1 VHPVFRLNIFDLGIA
16 IPSYRLFIIL
26 AAVTVMV
33 VTFALASRRGL
44 PPGRSLTWIL
54 VTAVSVP
61 VGARLLY
68 LLTSPQGLEQLD
80 SAWSLQPVGF
90 ALYGGLI
97 LAVLTGWVVSRVLQ
111 LPLWPL
117 ADISACALGLGIVVV
132 RMGCLLNGCCF
143 GNVTDLAWG
152 ITFPA
157 GSPAHIYQINH
168 GIADTGLF
176 GLPWSPHAV
185 HPTQLLEMGAG
196 LIGSLLVVYFM
207 KRKDTQAG
215 IGFLS
220 FALWFS
226 AFRWVNSYL
235 RAPAPSF
242 NAPAY
247 FYPLLYSLIIL
258 LSISTL
264 VGLYMGRT
272 DESSISVERWER
284 RGVSG

>member
-1 VHPVFRLNIFDLGIA
+1 MHPVFRLNIFDLSIA

-33 VTFALASRRGL
+33 STFALASRRGL
-44 PPGRSLTWIL
+44 PPRRILTWIL
-54 VTAVSVP
+54 VTAAAVP

-68 LLTSPQGLEQLD
+68 LFTSPQGLEQLG
-80 SAWSLQPVGF
+80 SAWSLRPVGF

-97 LAVLTGWVVSRVLQ
+97 LAVLTGWVASRILQ
-111 LPLWPL
+111 LPLWSL

-132 RMGCLLNGCCF
+132 RIGCLLNGCCF

-168 GIADTGLF
+168 GIAETGLF

-196 LIGSLLVVYFM
+196 LIGFLLVVYFM

-220 FALWFS
+220 FVLWFS

-235 RAPAPSF
+235 RAPAPHFSW
-242 NAPAY
+242 PAY
-247 FYPLLYSLIIL
+247 FYPLLYGVIIL
-258 LSISTL
+258 LSVSIL
-264 VGLYMGRT
+264 VGINMGRT
-272 DESSISVERWER
+272 DKSSISEEKEQ
-284 RGVSG
+284 

>member
-1 VHPVFRLNIFDLGIA
+1 MHPVFRLSIVDLSIS

-33 VTFALASRRGL
+33 SAFTLASRRGL
-44 PPGRSLTWIL
+44 PPRRILIWIL
-54 VTAVSVP
+54 VTAAAVP

-68 LLTSPQGLEQLD
+68 LLTSPQGLEQIG

-97 LAVLTGWVVSRVLQ
+97 LAVLTGWVASRVLQ

-117 ADISACALGLGIVVV
+117 ADISACTLGLGIVIV
-132 RMGCLLNGCCF
+132 RIGCFLNGCCF

-168 GIADTGLF
+168 GIADIGLF

-196 LIGSLLVVYFM
+196 LIGFLLVVYFM
-207 KRKDTQAG
+207 KRKDTPAG

-220 FALWFS
+220 FVLWFS

-235 RAPAPSF
+235 RAPAPHFSS
-242 NAPAY
+242 PAY
-247 FYPLLYSLIIL
+247 FYPLLYSVIIL
-258 LSISTL
+258 LSVSVL
-264 VGLYMGRT
+264 AVLYMSRT
-272 DESSISVERWER
+272 DKLSISEE
-284 RGVSG
+284 SEQ